1 MEIHKLDQIVAR
13 NRRLCRN
20 MYSFLEAMAVTEE
33 KLDKDMI
40 SVIRSNV
47 LYLTVVLVNKST
59 ESTSWAIQ

>member
-1 MEIHKLDQIVAR
+1 
-13 NRRLCRN
+13 
-20 MYSFLEAMAVTEE
+20 MAVTEE